1 MTVDQNK
8 AKVVEKLPLNSCTV
22 KKATSL
28 GQEHQGQAHPNEKS
42 CLHII
47 LGKSYYMTPS
57 FCTPTLACHISSHYL
72 TRNEDIVLGLS
83 DESVYLIRIIVE
95 IFSREPNNVS

>member
-1 MTVDQNK
+1 MVTVDQNK
-8 AKVVEKLPLNSCTV
+8 AEVMEMLPQNSCTV
-22 KKATSL
+22 KNTAIL

-57 FCTPTLACHISSHYL
+57 FCTPALACHISSHYL

-95 IFSREPNNVS
+95 IFSHR